1 MFSTRHQGDAM
12 KTIGLIGGM
21 TWHSTADYYR
31 FINEG
36 VQKRLGGNASAR
48 LVLWSMEFAEI
59 EAFQETDNW
68 ERMTDLMVDA
78 ARRVEAA
85 GAECVVVCANTM
97 HRTAEAIEAAVKIP
111 LLHVADATAAEIRRQ
126 GLASVGLLG
135 TRYTMEM
142 EFYRKR
148 LEEKH
153 GLVVLVP
160 EPAERRLVHSVIYHE
175 LARGVVKDESLRSYL
190 EVMDRLARR
199 GAQGIILGCTEIPLL
214 IKPKDTPLPLFDT
227 TALHSQAAVD
237 FSLSEE

>member
-1 MFSTRHQGDAM
+1 M

-59 EAFQETDNW
+59 EAFKETDNW

>member
-1 MFSTRHQGDAM
+1 M

>member
-111 LLHVADATAAEIRRQ
+111 LLHVADATAAEIRRR

-153 GLVVLVP
+153 GLAVLVP

-175 LARGVVKDESLRSYL
+175 LARGVVKDESRAAYL
-190 EVMDRLARR
+190 EVMDNLARR